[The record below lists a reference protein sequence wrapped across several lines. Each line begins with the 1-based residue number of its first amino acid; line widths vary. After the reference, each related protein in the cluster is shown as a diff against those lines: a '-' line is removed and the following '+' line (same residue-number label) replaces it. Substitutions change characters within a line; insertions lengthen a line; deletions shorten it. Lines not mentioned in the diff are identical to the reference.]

1 MREPEHIDYDDMLDQ
16 LHGQELTDEELTAMV
31 NEVDTDG
38 NGEIEFPEFCEL
50 MMRNMGDKEDP
61 ETLREAFSILDADGS
76 GTIGRDELRRM
87 MLQFSRATE
96 QIDDAEIDAM
106 MDEADVDGDG
116 VINFDEVRSALA
128 PPVPRPRAWSGPTA
142 SAATSFCPSACPPRA
157 ASAMRS
163 PFHHLHSRALP
174 RPRHLATL
182 PPRRLALP
190 HPATRTPTTT
200 PAWLACALAMAVC
213 EGDV

>member
-1 MREPEHIDYDDMLDQ
+1 LSVASLLGVGRAAARMSAPSASSPAPVASPGSSKSPPSSKRNSPKKKKGLTEQQIYEFQEAFSLFDKDGDGHVTKKELRVV
-16 LHGQELTDEELTAMV
+16 LNTLGQELTDEELTAMV

-116 VINFDEVRSALA
+116 VINFDEFAKVMYEE
-128 PPVPRPRAWSGPTA
+128 PGKPEPRQ
-142 SAATSFCPSACPPRA
+142 
-157 ASAMRS
+157 
-163 PFHHLHSRALP
+163 HK
-174 RPRHLATL
+174 
-182 PPRRLALP
+182 
-190 HPATRTPTTT
+190 
-200 PAWLACALAMAVC
+200 
-213 EGDV
+213 

>member
-1 MREPEHIDYDDMLDQ
+1 MSAPSASSPAPVASPGSSKSPPSSKRNSPKKKKGLTEQQIYEFQEAFSLFDKDGDGHVTKKELRVV
-16 LHGQELTDEELTAMV
+16 LNTLGQELTDEELTAMV

-116 VINFDEVRSALA
+116 VINFDEFAKVMYEE
-128 PPVPRPRAWSGPTA
+128 PGKPEPRQ
-142 SAATSFCPSACPPRA
+142 
-157 ASAMRS
+157 
-163 PFHHLHSRALP
+163 HK
-174 RPRHLATL
+174 
-182 PPRRLALP
+182 
-190 HPATRTPTTT
+190 
-200 PAWLACALAMAVC
+200 
-213 EGDV
+213 